1 MVPELTR
8 ETYNRAMT
16 KPSSSKKSPPKK
28 PASSRRKPRK
38 SPKAKSGLRRF
49 LPSWSLIF
57 KLGVTG
63 LVVLAAWM
71 IYLDGIITQTFDGK
85 KWAIPAKVYARPIEL
100 YDGLTLRADTLQSQ
114 LKRQG
119 YQPVQR
125 ISRPGTFSR
134 VGNSFEVYVRGFVF
148 PDGPRDAH
156 KIRLAFSGNKI
167 SSLISLDDESSGQNI
182 SVLRLEPQ
190 QMGGIYPASNE
201 DRVLVRLAE
210 VPSAISQG
218 LVTVEDRDFY
228 EHWGISLKGIARAMV
243 ANVKA
248 GGVVQGGSTLTQQL
262 VKNFY
267 LSNKRTLGR
276 KVEEALM
283 SLLLEAHYSKEQIL
297 ETYMNEVYL
306 GQQGRRSVHGFALAS
321 QFYFA
326 RPLSEL
332 DLSRQALLVAIVK
345 GPSYYNPRRYPVRAK
360 ERRDLVLDMFA
371 EHGIATVAQ
380 VEQAKK
386 RSLGVVPS
394 EKLHANAF
402 PAYIDLVKRQ
412 LRQDYRNSDLTS
424 EGLRIFTN
432 MDPIVQQQAQDSVE
446 KLGNMLDNKEGKLEA
461 AMVVTSSRTGEV
473 QAIVGGRDA
482 GFAGFNRALDA
493 RRPIGSLIKPAVYLA
508 ALSDPSRYTLAT
520 RISDAPITVTEK
532 NGREWSPKNYDKK
545 SHGDVPLYLALA
557 KSYNQST
564 ARLGMDVGLPAVV
577 KTLKTMGMSRSIQP
591 YPSLLLGSLDLS
603 PVEVAAMYQTL
614 ASGGD
619 RLPLR
624 SIDAVLNAY
633 NKPLSQYS
641 LSVEKA
647 LPKAQVELIDFALQR
662 TMREGTGRGAYRVLR
677 QSVRVAGKTGTT
689 GDLRDSWFSGYSGD
703 TLAVVWMGRDDN
715 GPTSYTGSSGALRV
729 WSDFMNKRPL
739 QSLTPPLSEDVG
751 FYNIDRQSGLL
762 GGEGCQDD
770 VSLPFIKGSQPRS
783 SAPCAV
789 NSPVKGAVDWFKSL
803 WH

>member
-432 MDPIVQQQAQDSVE
+432 MDPIIQQQAQDSVE

-715 GPTSYTGSSGALRV
+715 GPTRYTGSSGALRV

>member
-1 MVPELTR
+1 
-8 ETYNRAMT
+8 MT
-16 KPSSSKKSPPKK
+16 KRSSTKKS
-28 PASSRRKPRK
+28 ASPRRKPRK
-38 SPKAKSGLRRF
+38 NKSSKSSLRRF
-49 LPSWSLIF
+49 LPSWGLIF
-57 KLGVTG
+57 KLGLTG
-63 LVVLAAWM
+63 MVVLGAWM

-85 KWAIPAKVYARPIEL
+85 KWAIPAKVYARPVEL
-100 YDGLTLRADTLQSQ
+100 YDGLTLRADTLQAQ

-134 VGNSFEVYVRGFVF
+134 AGNTIEIYVRGFVF
-148 PDGPRDAH
+148 PDGARDAQ
-156 KIRLAFSGNKI
+156 KVRLTFAGNKI
-167 SSLISLDDESSGQNI
+167 TSLTAIDGESI

-190 QMGGIYPASNE
+190 HMGGIYPASYE
-201 DRVLVRLAE
+201 DRVLVQMGE
-210 VPSAISQG
+210 VPAPVSQG

-228 EHWGISLKGIARAMV
+228 QHWGISLKGIARAMV
-243 ANVKA
+243 VNLKA

-267 LSNKRTLGR
+267 LSNQRTLAR

-283 SLLLEAHYSKEQIL
+283 SVLLEVHYSKDQIL

-306 GQQGRRSVHGFALAS
+306 GQQGQRSIHGFALAS

-332 DLSRQALLVAIVK
+332 DLSRQALLVGMVK
-345 GPSYYNPRRYPVRAK
+345 GPSFYNPRRYPERAK
-360 ERRDLVLDMFA
+360 ARRDLVLDMFA
-371 EHGIATVAQ
+371 EHGIATSAE
-380 VEQAKK
+380 VERAKQ

-394 EKLHANAF
+394 EKLYANAF

-432 MDPIVQQQAQDSVE
+432 MDPIIQQQAQESVE
-446 KLGNMLDNKEGKLEA
+446 KLGNRLAGKKGKLEA

-482 GFAGFNRALDA
+482 GYAGFNRALDA
-493 RRPIGSLIKPAVYLA
+493 RRPIGSLIKPAVYLT
-508 ALSDPSRYTLAT
+508 ALSQPSHYTLAT
-520 RISDAPITVTEK
+520 KISDAPITVTAR
-532 NGREWSPKNYDKK
+532 NGQEWSPRNYDKR

-577 KTLKTMGMSRSIQP
+577 NTLKAMGMSRSITP
-591 YPSLLLGSLDLS
+591 YPSLLLGALELS
-603 PVEVAAMYQTL
+603 PIEVAAMYQTL

-624 SIDAVLNAY
+624 SIDAVLDAY

-641 LSVEKA
+641 LSVEQA
-647 LPKAQVELIDFALQR
+647 FPKAQVELIDYAMQR
-662 TMREGTGRGAYRVLR
+662 TMVEGTGRTAYHTLSKSLR
-677 QSVRVAGKTGTT
+677 LAGKTGTT
-689 GDLRDSWFSGYSGD
+689 DDKRDSWFAGYSGD
-703 TLAVVWMGRDDN
+703 TLAVAWMGRDDN
-715 GPTSYTGSSGALRV
+715 GPTRYTGGTGALRV
-729 WSDFMNKRPL
+729 WTDFMNKRPL
-739 QSLTPPLSEDVG
+739 LPLTPPTSPDVS
-751 FYNIDRQSGLL
+751 FYSIDKESGLL
-762 GGEGCQDD
+762 GGEGCNDD
-770 VSLPFIKGSQPRS
+770 MPLPFIKGSQPRQ
-783 SAPCAV
+783 SASCAV
-789 NSPVKGAVDWFKSL
+789 NSPVRGAVDWFKSL
-803 WH
+803 WN